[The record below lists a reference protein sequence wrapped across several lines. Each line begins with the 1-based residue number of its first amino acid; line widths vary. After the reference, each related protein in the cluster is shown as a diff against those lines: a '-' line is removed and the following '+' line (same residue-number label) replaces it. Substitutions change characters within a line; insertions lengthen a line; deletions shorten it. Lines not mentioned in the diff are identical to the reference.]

1 MVPPATPGIG
11 AITIEGRVDYGRG
24 EKLFMCSFQGDGVYP
39 TGGTAGAD
47 VTKALRDA
55 IALEAFLAADSVVR
69 GPEAVTIKDA
79 ISGDCGRYE
88 AYWVDGKLKVLNGGS
103 ATRAEVLN
111 GADLGG
117 DTFNVAFIC
126 D

>member
-47 VTKALRDA
+47 VTKTLRDA
-55 IALEAFLAADSVVR
+55 IALEAFLAVDSGVR
-69 GPEAVTIKDA
+69 GPEAVTIKDV
-79 ISGDCGRYE
+79 ISGK
-88 AYWVDGKLKVLNGGS
+88 WTMDG
-103 ATRAEVLN
+103 
-111 GADLGG
+111 
-117 DTFNVAFIC
+117 IY
-126 D
+126 